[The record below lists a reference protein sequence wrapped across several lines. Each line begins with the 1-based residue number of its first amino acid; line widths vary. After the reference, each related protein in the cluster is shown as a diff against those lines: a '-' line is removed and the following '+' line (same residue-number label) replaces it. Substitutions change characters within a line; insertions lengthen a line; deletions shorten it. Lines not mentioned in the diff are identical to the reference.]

1 MLLVLV
7 LTLAV
12 ALPPLVPGARAAT
25 GWSMFRGPNASG
37 ISNETGLPVEFGPGK
52 NMVWKTELPP
62 GHSSPV
68 FGKDSIFLTGFEKGS
83 LFTFALDRES
93 GKIRW
98 RREIKQ
104 TRAGELHES
113 NGPTSPSPVTDGEN
127 VYVMFQDAGLF
138 SYGPDGNERWR
149 IPLGPFNNPMGMG
162 TSPILANGMIIQ
174 VCDSESGS
182 FMIAVDKDTGKIV
195 WRTERPFAARGFS
208 TPLLYDPKDG
218 SGLQVLVAGSF
229 QLTAY
234 SVETGEKI
242 WWVRGLTWQIKPT
255 PVMDEDTIYIQNW
268 AGNADLGKQEDV
280 VSLEEALKTLDKN
293 GDGAI
298 SPEEAPDPSM
308 AKSWDAHDLD
318 RDGVLREREWEFY
331 RRRRSAV
338 NAVQAIRLGGKGD
351 MTEGAFRWRHYK
363 TLPNVP
369 SPLLYQNV
377 LYMMKEG
384 GILTAFD
391 PKTGEILK
399 QGRLRGALGRYFSA
413 PVAAD
418 NKIFVTSE
426 EGKLTVLKPG
436 ADWEVLQTNDMG
448 DPCYATPAII
458 DGKIYVRTTT
468 ALYCFEKG
476 D

>member
-1 MLLVLV
+1 
-7 LTLAV
+7 
-12 ALPPLVPGARAAT
+12 
-25 GWSMFRGPNASG
+25 
-37 ISNETGLPVEFGPGK
+37 
-52 NMVWKTELPP
+52 
-62 GHSSPV
+62 
-68 FGKDSIFLTGFEKGS
+68 
-83 LFTFALDRES
+83 
-93 GKIRW
+93 
-98 RREIKQ
+98 
-104 TRAGELHES
+104 
-113 NGPTSPSPVTDGEN
+113 
-127 VYVMFQDAGLF
+127 
-138 SYGPDGNERWR
+138 
-149 IPLGPFNNPMGMG
+149 
-162 TSPILANGMIIQ
+162 
-174 VCDSESGS
+174 
-182 FMIAVDKDTGKIV
+182 
-195 WRTERPFAARGFS
+195 
-208 TPLLYDPKDG
+208 
-218 SGLQVLVAGSF
+218 
-229 QLTAY
+229 
-234 SVETGEKI
+234 
-242 WWVRGLTWQIKPT
+242 
-255 PVMDEDTIYIQNW
+255 MDEDTIYIQNW
-268 AGNADLGKQEDV
+268 AGNADFGKQEDV

-298 SPEEAPDPSM
+298 SPEEAPDPKM
-308 AKSWDAHDLD
+308 AKGWDAHDLD

-384 GILTAFD
+384 GILTAFN

-399 QGRLRGALGRYFSA
+399 QGRLRDALGRYFSA

-418 NKIFVTSE
+418 GKIFVTSE

>member
-1 MLLVLV
+1 M
-7 LTLAV
+7 
-12 ALPPLVPGARAAT
+12 
-25 GWSMFRGPNASG
+25 
-37 ISNETGLPVEFGPGK
+37 
-52 NMVWKTELPP
+52 
-62 GHSSPV
+62 
-68 FGKDSIFLTGFEKGS
+68 
-83 LFTFALDRES
+83 
-93 GKIRW
+93 
-98 RREIKQ
+98 
-104 TRAGELHES
+104 
-113 NGPTSPSPVTDGEN
+113 TDGEN

-162 TSPILANGMIIQ
+162 TSPILANGKIIQ
-174 VCDSESGS
+174 VCDSESDS
-182 FMIAVDKDTGKIV
+182 FMIAVDKDTGKMV
-195 WRTERPFAARGFS
+195 WRNERPFVARGFA

-229 QLTAY
+229 QLISC

-255 PVMDEDTIYIQNW
+255 PVIDEDTIYVQNW

-308 AKSWDAHDLD
+308 AKSWVNHDLD

-331 RRRRSAV
+331 RLRRSAV
-338 NAVQAIRLGGKGD
+338 NAIQAIRLGGKGD
-351 MTEGAFRWRHYK
+351 MTKGAFRWRHYR

-384 GILTAFD
+384 GILTAFH

-399 QGRLRGALGRYFSA
+399 QGRLKDALGRYFSA

-418 NKIFVTSE
+418 GKIFVTSE

-436 ADWEVLQTNDMG
+436 ADWEVLRTNDMG
-448 DPCYATPAII
+448 DACYATPAIV
-458 DGKIYVRTTT
+458 DGKIYVRTTS
-468 ALYCFEKG
+468 ALYCFEKA